1 MHRAISIE
9 SLLEALTN
17 QRSFMLAM
25 ANTDL
30 TNYQLNALSMIYN
43 ENEALV
49 NLLGLQDK
57 VPTLTNLVKR
67 HNEVVYLE
75 KLYKE
80 SPDEESE
87 GYGQTTQ
94 TIEGHARVVSPEV
107 RCDET
112 S

>member
-9 SLLEALTN
+9 TLLEALTN

-43 ENEALV
+43 ENESLA
-49 NLLGLQDK
+49 NLLGVQDK
-57 VPTLTNLVKR
+57 VPSLTNLVKR

-75 KLYKE
+75 KLYKD

-87 GYGQTTQ
+87 GIAAETGQTIQ
-94 TIEGHARVVSPEV
+94 TIEGNSRVAN
-107 RCDET
+107 T
-112 S
+112 